1 MKTDKKKKSYYIAEV
16 VGDTEPAPAPA
27 PKRAYNRKP
36 KVEQEPV
43 EKYNPSRNPM
53 ADELELV
60 YASLKRKQKDFYD
73 IHLRYNKNTTLLYM
87 STTLNVALMIALTLS
102 MLGVK

>member
-16 VGDTEPAPAPA
+16 VGDTEPVPA

-36 KVEQEPV
+36 KVEQESV

-53 ADELELV
+53 ADELELAYV
-60 YASLKRKQKDFYD
+60 SLNRNQKDFYD
-73 IHLRYNKNTTLLYM
+73 IHLRYNKNITLLFI
-87 STTLNVALMIALTLS
+87 STTLNVALMVACALS

>member
-16 VGDTEPAPAPA
+16 VGDTEPVPT

-36 KVEQEPV
+36 KVKQEPV
-43 EKYNPSRNPM
+43 EKSSRNPM
-53 ADELELV
+53 ADELELA
-60 YASLKRKQKDFYD
+60 YASLKRNQKDFYD
-73 IHLRYNKNTTLLYM
+73 IHLRYNKNITLLFI
-87 STTLNVALMIALTLS
+87 STTLNVALMVAFTLS